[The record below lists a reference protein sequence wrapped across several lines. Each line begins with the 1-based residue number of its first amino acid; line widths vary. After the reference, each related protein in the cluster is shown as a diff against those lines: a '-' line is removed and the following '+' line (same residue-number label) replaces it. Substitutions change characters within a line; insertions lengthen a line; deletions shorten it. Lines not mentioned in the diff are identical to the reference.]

1 MQSSMGP
8 LIWLHTL
15 RQIKVAIDF
24 FGYLFNVR
32 SFIPIEKILYA
43 MTFLERFVSFF
54 TVTVKQYKD
63 IKKAL

>member
-1 MQSSMGP
+1 M
-8 LIWLHTL
+8 

-43 MTFLERFVSFF
+43 MTFLERRFVSFF